1 MSDPAAG
8 STPTGFPFN
17 QEIVWRPTPD
27 VVASTNLMRFMQ
39 RHGLG
44 SIQELQER
52 STADIAWF
60 WDAALKDLDIRFR
73 TPYTDIVSMTDGP
86 QFPEWCVGGRM
97 NIVDNL
103 LDKWL
108 EDDATGSRIALRY
121 ESEEGNV
128 LTFTYSDVARQT
140 SRVAEALRKD
150 GFGPG
155 DAIGLFMPM
164 TPELLFAF
172 LGIIKIGGVIL
183 PLFSG
188 YGPSAVATRLQDA
201 NAVGLFTSNAFPRRG
216 RPVALKAVAD
226 EALES
231 CPAVRRVI
239 VHERLPESHVA
250 VVPGRDV
257 RYADYVRDMPETSP
271 TADTAAEDPMMII
284 YTSGTTGRPKGA
296 VHTHCGFPLK
306 GAQDMYHAMDLKPGE
321 VMYWMSD
328 MGWMMG
334 PWLVFG
340 TMTIGATMVFTDGA
354 PDFPDVDRL
363 WKTVERHGVTHL
375 GLSPVLI
382 RALMPHGTAPLE
394 RADLSRLRAVGST
407 GSPWDPASWNW
418 VFDHVL
424 DRKKPILNYSGG
436 TEISG
441 GIVCGNFLQPLKPC
455 AFSGPVPGMAADVVD
470 ENGQPLREAVGE
482 LVIRKPW
489 IGMTRGFWNDRQR
502 YLDSYWSRFDDIWL
516 HGDFAAIDRD
526 GCWFILGRSDDTIK
540 VAGKR
545 LGPAEVEAIVNADP
559 MVVESA
565 AIGVPH
571 DVKGQEVGLFV
582 VPEDS
587 FHWPDQDTDEAVEAL
602 RSRLQSALIAEL
614 GKPLKPAFIRF
625 VRMLPKTRNAK
636 VMRRLIQAVHLDA
649 PLGDISS
656 LEDPRALDAIRDA
669 C

>member
-1 MSDPAAG
+1 MTESPA
-8 STPTGFPFN
+8 GFPFH
-17 QEIVWRPTPD
+17 QDIVWTPD
-27 VVASTNLMRFMQ
+27 PLEVSRTNLHAFMQ
-39 RHGLG
+39 KHGLPCV
-44 SIQELQER
+44 EKLNRR
-52 STADIAWF
+52 STEDIAWF
-60 WDAALKDLDIRFR
+60 WDAALQDLGIRFR
-73 TPYTDIVSMTDGP
+73 KPYAQVVDLTDGSA
-86 QFPEWCVGGRM
+86 FPSWCVGGRM

-103 LDKWL
+103 LDRWL
-108 EDDATGSRIALRY
+108 EDGRTAQRIALHY
-121 ESEEGNV
+121 ESEAGHV
-128 LTFTYSDVARQT
+128 VTLTYADVARET
-140 SRVAEALRKD
+140 ARVSEALRRD

-155 DAIGLFMPM
+155 DVIGLFMPM

-172 LGIIKIGGVIL
+172 LAIIKIGGVIL

-188 YGPSAVATRLQDA
+188 YGPSAVTTRLLDA
-201 NAVGLFTSNAFPRRG
+201 GAVALFTSNAFPRRG
-216 RPVALKAVAD
+216 RPVELKSVAD
-226 EALES
+226 EALLS
-231 CPAVRRVI
+231 CPLVRRVI
-239 VHERLPESHVA
+239 VHERLADAPTPMTA
-250 VVPGRDV
+250 NRDV
-257 RYADYVRDMPETSP
+257 RYADFVENMPESSETH
-271 TADTAAEDPMMII
+271 DTGAEDPMMII

-340 TMTIGATMVFTDGA
+340 TMTIGATMVFSDGA
-354 PDFPDVDRL
+354 PDFPNVGRL
-363 WKTVERHGVTHL
+363 WKMVEQHGMTHL

-382 RALMPHGTAPLE
+382 RALMPHGPE
-394 RADLSRLRAVGST
+394 PVREADLSRLRAVGST

-418 VFDHVL
+418 VFEHVL
-424 DRKKPILNYSGG
+424 GRKKPILNYSGG

-470 ENGQPLREAVGE
+470 EEGNPLRGAVGE

-489 IGMTRGFWNDRQR
+489 IGMTRGFWQDRQR
-502 YLDSYWSRFDDIWL
+502 YLDSYWSRFPDVWV
-516 HGDFAAIDRD
+516 HGDFAAIDED

-565 AIGVPH
+565 AVGVPH
-571 DVKGQEVGLFV
+571 DVKGQEVGLFI
-582 VPEDS
+582 VPKAG
-587 FHWPDQDTDEAVEAL
+587 FAWPADGQVPAASVEEL
-602 RSRLQSALIAEL
+602 RSRLNAAVMAEL

-625 VRMLPKTRNAK
+625 ARSLPKTRNAK

-649 PLGDISS
+649 PLGDTSS
-656 LEDPRALDAIRDA
+656 LEDVGALDAIRDA